1 MLDKILE
8 NKVKIHTRDIQ
19 LATYTHK
26 DSRVIVHGVLKD
38 RRYIRVFDVTGAVKE
53 PGIIHNMDV
62 KLLIKS
68 DPLMIEDAEAKM
80 LHVPMTE
87 CKTTLDTMEKLIG
100 VEIKSGFSKT
110 IRDIMGGKKGC
121 AHLCQLIIVMSQ
133 EIVQGWLTHKRK
145 NSSPVPK
152 DLDSFAEKKF
162 IIDSCRMWTSN
173 GPKIKTLEQAI
184 KAQQK
189 F

>member
-80 LHVPMTE
+80 LHVPMNE
-87 CKTTLDTMEKLIG
+87 CHTTLDTMEKLIG
-100 VEIKSGFSKT
+100 VEIKSGFSKN
-110 IRDIMGGKKGC
+110 IRNLMGGEKGC
-121 AHLCQLIIVMSQ
+121 THLCQLVIAMGQ
-133 EIVQGWLTHKRK
+133 EIVHGWLTQKRK
-145 NSSPVPK
+145 NKSSMPK
-152 DLDSFAEKKF
+152 NIESFTEKEF
-162 IIDSCRMWTSN
+162 LIDSCRMWTRQ
-173 GPKIKTLEQAI
+173 GPKVKQLEQAI
-184 KAQQK
+184 KTRQSI
-189 F
+189 